1 MAMSSYTG
9 FDLISGKKSF
19 DEVEDLY
26 LYVYDGRFFHVVLAE
41 KQNLRRDREQKIQI
55 GQRFEVDSWWGFQ
68 SQTGKEGKSKESNR
82 QNRT

>member
-41 KQNLRRDREQKIQI
+41 K
-55 GQRFEVDSWWGFQ
+55 
-68 SQTGKEGKSKESNR
+68 
-82 QNRT
+82 